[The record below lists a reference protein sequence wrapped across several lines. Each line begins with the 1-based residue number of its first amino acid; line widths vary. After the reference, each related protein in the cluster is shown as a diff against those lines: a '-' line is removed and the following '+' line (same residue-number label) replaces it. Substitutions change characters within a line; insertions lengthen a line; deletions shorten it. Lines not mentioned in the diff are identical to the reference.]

1 MGQAHYLTIR
11 CPYGCEAWL
20 QPSTFERHRDRCR
33 RHQWVDDLPDSAVIP
48 VSFVGVL
55 AGILPDGTL
64 DEGNPEVR
72 RSRRNEVGF
81 DFRYGRRMR
90 SPVEGVT
97 ARRWLHVAMRGLDLK
112 GIQAVRD
119 ALTFDGFL
127 DLESEVVVVG
137 DAGPCPWCGDYVTRR
152 GMGKH
157 QAVNI
162 VCRWRRAVAEVQ
174 EAWGA
179 GWRDPFNVDGA
190 PLTWAELRSRV
201 RWTKRMLTVAYPR
214 WTAVL
219 LKSSDGLEDSAGHE
233 VGHGADAVG
242 RSSRQR
248 TARAAPVGRWR
259 DGARGLQRSVRD
271 PERRR

>member
-20 QPSTFERHRDRCR
+20 QPSSFGRHRDRCR
-33 RHQWVDDLPDSAVIP
+33 RRQWVDDLDDTAVIP

-55 AGILPDGTL
+55 AGILP
-64 DEGNPEVR
+64 EGFVDDVNPEVR

-81 DFRYGRRMR
+81 DFRYGRGMR

-112 GIQAVRD
+112 GVQAVRQ
-119 ALTFDGFL
+119 ALTL
-127 DLESEVVVVG
+127 DAFVALEDDVVA
-137 DAGPCPWCGDYVTRR
+137 AGESARCSSCGEYVTRR

-157 QAVNI
+157 QATNI
-162 VCRWRRAVAEVQ
+162 VCRWRRAVAEVE
-174 EAWGA
+174 EAWDA
-179 GWRDPFNVDGA
+179 GWRDPHNVDGA

-219 LKSSDGLEDSAGHE
+219 LRSADGFDDSFR
-233 VGHGADAVG
+233 HGADAAG
-242 RSSRQR
+242 S
-248 TARAAPVGRWR
+248 APVCRNNGAQHAGRGN
-259 DGARGLQRSVRD
+259 DGARHGV
-271 PERRR
+271 